1 MPSENFIKNI
11 TSKNNS
17 LSNTTLK
24 NLIKSAN
31 IEYFKLLCEK
41 SDFIFPFLKEKINK
55 NFVKLIE
62 ENDLKTVFEFSKV
75 YSCDFEE
82 MVVFSWIKFAKEDLT
97 DQILELFENGTNEQ
111 KAYAAKY
118 FSYINDFCALEY
130 LNKFAFSDFEPL
142 KLNCAMALSKFS
154 DKTAYNKA
162 KDIIKTSSDDFEVLG
177 AYSFMAAY
185 GGDEAVRFIV
195 ENYKNSSFRD
205 NIIVSLFD
213 FYDYDKLTKVLS
225 ENEIIEVFSVLIQ
238 NYPENIN
245 LNTIIYYQIY
255 DYIKLISNYNNQ
267 FANNVLF
274 IAKIKFDEY
283 SSSDI
288 YSFDLD
294 KDTKNELKNIAN
306 FLDDLNLSFENI
318 LDEFEK
324 DNIRKSLAL
333 DVIKELKMD
342 DTLEF
347 LAELINNN
355 KLPLDLCAKA
365 AIILKE
371 FNKTSLIDKEAIDK
385 IQNENTKALIESL
398 LV

>member
-1 MPSENFIKNI
+1 
-11 TSKNNS
+11 
-17 LSNTTLK
+17 
-24 NLIKSAN
+24 
-31 IEYFKLLCEK
+31 
-41 SDFIFPFLKEKINK
+41 
-55 NFVKLIE
+55 
-62 ENDLKTVFEFSKV
+62 
-75 YSCDFEE
+75 
-82 MVVFSWIKFAKEDLT
+82 MVI
-97 DQILELFENGTNEQ
+97 
-111 KAYAAKY
+111 
-118 FSYINDFCALEY
+118 
-130 LNKFAFSDFEPL
+130 P
-142 KLNCAMALSKFS
+142 
-154 DKTAYNKA
+154 
-162 KDIIKTSSDDFEVLG
+162 
-177 AYSFMAAY
+177 
-185 GGDEAVRFIV
+185 
-195 ENYKNSSFRD
+195 
-205 NIIVSLFD
+205 
-213 FYDYDKLTKVLS
+213 
-225 ENEIIEVFSVLIQ
+225 
-238 NYPENIN
+238 
-245 LNTIIYYQIY
+245 
-255 DYIKLISNYNNQ
+255 NYNNQ

-294 KDTKNELKNIAN
+294 KDTKNELKNIAK

-342 DTLEF
+342 DASEF